1 MLISTHSISPLSH
14 HHIASQGQV
23 MKYSIVIFTLL
34 FTILTTACSSVPLA
48 TMMHFSDA
56 KPDDFFLV
64 DPLGI
69 TVKVTINSNATF
81 DPVDSVTL
89 SAIVED
95 EMGQRTY
102 SFPLERVSIDKIPAE
117 NGYFFSRPAMD
128 IFILKLSGQAIE
140 NLAMIN
146 LERKSGN
153 KKNVGLSAGVS
164 FSKDVNLVDENT
176 VLSIALKLTEKDD
189 FIMLIDNWLVQEA
202 H

>member
-1 MLISTHSISPLSH
+1 
-14 HHIASQGQV
+14 

-34 FTILTTACSSVPLA
+34 FTMLTTACSSVPLS
-48 TMMHFSDA
+48 TMMYFSDA
-56 KPDDFFLV
+56 KPDDFFQV
-64 DPLGI
+64 DPRGI
-69 TVKVTINSNATF
+69 IVKVTINSEATF
-81 DPVDSVTL
+81 DPVASVTL
-89 SAIVED
+89 SATVED

-102 SFPLERVSIDKIPAE
+102 SFPLERVSIDKRPAE

-128 IFILKLSGQAIE
+128 IFILKLSGQAIK

-153 KKNVGLSAGVS
+153 KKSVGLSAGVS

-176 VLSIALKLTEKDD
+176 VLSIALKLSEKDD
-189 FIMLIDNWLVQEA
+189 FIVLIDNWLVQEA